1 MKLNNSKIDCT
12 SLLLAIANDR
22 DESAFKELFY
32 HFYDDLVHF
41 SSSITNDFSSS
52 EDLVADLML
61 KVWTESTNILP
72 IQNIKTYLFKA
83 IKNSSLN
90 YLNRSKTHEYYLNQP
105 NLNAVP
111 STPEDLLISKEFI
124 HQFNQLV
131 EKLPPKTK
139 MAFILVKDNLCSYA
153 EAAEI
158 MDISPHTVDRHIQIA
173 VQRLKV
179 ELEKNNSLISSGL

>member
-61 KVWTESTNILP
+61 KIWTESKTILP
-72 IQNIKTYLFKA
+72 IKNIKTYLFKA
-83 IKNSSLN
+83 IKNRSLN
-90 YLNRSKTHEYYLNQP
+90 YLNRSKTHEYYLSHP

-124 HQFNQLV
+124 KHFNQLV
-131 EKLPPKTK
+131 DKLPPKTK

-158 MDISPHTVDRHIQIA
+158 MDISTHTVDRHIQIA
-173 VQRLKV
+173 VQRLKA
-179 ELEKNNSLISSGL
+179 ELEKNNSLIKSDL